1 MPAVRST
8 KYAADFQDIPSD
20 PTRVKCLVCSAASD
34 SQDTIF
40 LRSGR
45 SEHLTRRKHVD
56 AVAEQTRLAASSLE
70 IPPAPQVTAAAPPAR
85 FKLSDILES
94 DSEEDE
100 DQPQRVPSP
109 LDDIMMDGSR
119 FFDRD
124 RKELLFSA
132 GTAETG
138 AAQRRELLEGI
149 RNLDYYDHTVFGKIA
164 REDTTVSEA
173 VAAMVDMDLNSDLE
187 SEPEY
192 TLNDDAWSPHGSKTM
207 FMLDL
212 LDNLPRLR
220 LSDDQLKTIIWVM
233 RECKT
238 PDVPSFNALRKKQ
251 AELTKDVNIGTRH
264 HVSALGNE
272 FFMNHQAELL
282 ALDFA
287 NPLVRKYM
295 HVYPEITD
303 RISEFNHAEK
313 WTKEIDHDDLSPM
326 WADWENSPH
335 KHFYIKELAQL
346 KNGEYFVPT
355 RWVIFNKKECAEGHK
370 SNCFV
375 VHDDETVR
383 SHASDLKYNYLDLK
397 HAVNSIT
404 FTDSSPDWA
413 QSMPNPVRKIAKG
426 RPVFSVRIIPWSDDV
441 SGNVSKQYNPHMN
454 VYMANACL
462 PHRKVSQEYFV
473 RFCSTSPHAS
483 SGEQLEALTEDI
495 GQYHEAYD
503 CKIQQEI
510 LFRIF
515 AHALPADNPQ
525 QAESASNAGVHS
537 NLWCRYDMA
546 GGTAAHRET
555 NEGYGALF
563 KPGNPRTPA
572 ATVRTI
578 KRQIWA
584 ACTGVRDA
592 VDEFQT
598 STGVKDKTALFWIEK
613 LILKA
618 RELQQERFK
627 TDPRL
632 KDKKIK
638 GDARKAI
645 KIRIKDHIQWQLYSW
660 VLLQPADRVEKLPR
674 NSADRWKLRPGD
686 HFNVLLRVR
695 GLDPHRDGP
704 CEILHTVLL
713 GDDKYIWHET
723 HTPWD
728 KSKADK
734 FAVRLQSSLTDGLNN
749 MSLRARYIVKYK
761 NGLIGKHFK
770 ILQQLG
776 IFHLHNDL
784 CGDNLFNLW
793 KAAGE
798 LGALLWFPEIRNQ
811 AQYLADLQI
820 CIDNLLDLWALVD
833 PARIMT
839 KYKLHVLSHLPDDIR
854 RFGPAILFATE
865 GFECWN
871 TIFRLCSI
879 LSNHQAPSHDIAV
892 TLADMERFKHQVSG
906 GWWKATDSQSYT
918 QAGRKVRTF
927 LENNK
932 ELQRRLGWT
941 DKMKPKPGTTKLAP
955 RRTSLS
961 AQWAEILGPI
971 WTPELNAYG
980 AGKVWTTCKFVV
992 AQSGDV
998 CAKDSFVFFK
1008 CKDTG
1013 EVLTGRIC
1021 MILIPATATTSH
1033 DQAAVVI
1040 RKFVVAAERDSRLN
1054 MPRMASSV
1062 QMHVVTP
1069 ADVLF
1074 CFNAQHDC
1082 YTLKCPI
1089 VAGAEPVI
1097 HERISTRQT
1106 QAAVQHIGTEAY
1118 IINLHA
1124 LHNANLLRDTLPRNL
1139 TAPVPLYP
1147 DRDAKR
1153 DEYAAILRV
1162 SGPAKRAAAAKKSQE
1177 TRQKNKEARAAKQGQ
1192 GGVRLEELEPE
1203 EEEEGRDEMEE

>member
-34 SQDTIF
+34 LKDTIV

-56 AVAEQTRLAASSLE
+56 AVAEQARLVASSLE
-70 IPPAPQVTAAAPPAR
+70 SRPALPVAAAAPPAR
-85 FKLSDILES
+85 FKMSDILES
-94 DSEEDE
+94 ESEEDE
-100 DQPQRVPSP
+100 DQPQRVHSP
-109 LDDIMMDGSR
+109 VDGILMDGSR

-124 RKELLFSA
+124 RNELLFSA
-132 GTAETG
+132 RTVETS

-149 RNLDYYDHTVFGKIA
+149 RNLDYYDHTVFGKVA

-192 TLNDDAWSPHGSKTM
+192 TLNDDALSPHGSKTASLSAQITRDIEYIQFTQM

-238 PDVPSFNALRKKQ
+238 PDVPSFSALRKKQ

-272 FFMNHQAELL
+272 FFMNHPAELL

-295 HVYPEITD
+295 HVYPEVTD

-326 WADWENSPH
+326 WAGWENSPH

-355 RWVIFNKKECAEGHK
+355 RWVISTKRSVLRVIK
-370 SNCFV
+370 SV
-375 VHDDETVR
+375 TVP
-383 SHASDLKYNYLDLK
+383 SDLKYNYLDLK

-441 SGNVSKQYNPHMN
+441 SGN
-454 VYMANACL
+454 
-462 PHRKVSQEYFV
+462 
-473 RFCSTSPHAS
+473 
-483 SGEQLEALTEDI
+483 
-495 GQYHEAYD
+495 
-503 CKIQQEI
+503 
-510 LFRIF
+510 
-515 AHALPADNPQ
+515 
-525 QAESASNAGVHS
+525 
-537 NLWCRYDMA
+537 
-546 GGTAAHRET
+546 
-555 NEGYGALF
+555 
-563 KPGNPRTPA
+563 
-572 ATVRTI
+572 
-578 KRQIWA
+578 
-584 ACTGVRDA
+584 
-592 VDEFQT
+592 
-598 STGVKDKTALFWIEK
+598 
-613 LILKA
+613 
-618 RELQQERFK
+618 
-627 TDPRL
+627 
-632 KDKKIK
+632 DKKIK
-638 GDARKAI
+638 GDPRKAI

-674 NSADRWKLRPGD
+674 NSRKQDS
-686 HFNVLLRVR
+686 
-695 GLDPHRDGP
+695 
-704 CEILHTVLL
+704 T
-713 GDDKYIWHET
+713 
-723 HTPWD
+723 
-728 KSKADK
+728 
-734 FAVRLQSSLTDGLNN
+734 LTDGSYDQEITSMSYFVFESYSVTTSIFGMRRTNN

-761 NGLIGKHFK
+761 NGLTGKHFK

-798 LGALLWFPEIRNQ
+798 LGALLWFPEICNQ
-811 AQYLADLQI
+811 AQYL
-820 CIDNLLDLWALVD
+820 
-833 PARIMT
+833 
-839 KYKLHVLSHLPDDIR
+839 
-854 RFGPAILFATE
+854 
-865 GFECWN
+865 
-871 TIFRLCSI
+871 
-879 LSNHQAPSHDIAV
+879 APSHDIAV
-892 TLADMERFKHQVSG
+892 TLADRERFKHQVSG

-918 QAGRKVRTF
+918 QAGRK
-927 LENNK
+927 
-932 ELQRRLGWT
+932 RRLGWT

-1008 CKDTG
+1008 CKVGNQNIILLKDTG

-1054 MPRMASSV
+1054 MPRMASSA
-1062 QMHVVTP
+1062 QTHVVTP
-1069 ADVLF
+1069 AVFFKIPQD
-1074 CFNAQHDC
+1074 
-1082 YTLKCPI
+1082 
-1089 VAGAEPVI
+1089 
-1097 HERISTRQT
+1097 
-1106 QAAVQHIGTEAY
+1106 
-1118 IINLHA
+1118 
-1124 LHNANLLRDTLPRNL
+1124 
-1139 TAPVPLYP
+1139 
-1147 DRDAKR
+1147 
-1153 DEYAAILRV
+1153 
-1162 SGPAKRAAAAKKSQE
+1162 
-1177 TRQKNKEARAAKQGQ
+1177 
-1192 GGVRLEELEPE
+1192 
-1203 EEEEGRDEMEE
+1203 